1 MRLPDVPRLGGVEAV
16 PVMRSTR
23 ARIRGLAMRDV
34 PVWDEAHARQ
44 IAGLPPKPSRIVP
57 LTLAAA
63 FLVLALIAH
72 AQNGVIHKQAATLA
86 LYESA
91 APKMAKAY
99 ESASLRASMALA
111 AYDRCVGLRG
121 VSAP

>member
-1 MRLPDVPRLGGVEAV
+1 MK
-16 PVMRSTR
+16 RS
-23 ARIRGLAMRDV
+23 
-34 PVWDEAHARQ
+34 P
-44 IAGLPPKPSRIVP
+44 IVP
-57 LTLAAA
+57 LTLAAS

-72 AQNGVIHKQAATLA
+72 AQNGVIREQANTLA
-86 LYESA
+86 QYESG
-91 APKMAKAY
+91 AKSLVKSY

>member
-1 MRLPDVPRLGGVEAV
+1 MIASSGELARGSRP
-16 PVMRSTR
+16 TR
-23 ARIRGLAMRDV
+23 RD
-34 PVWDEAHARQ
+34 
-44 IAGLPPKPSRIVP
+44 SRIVP
-57 LTLAAA
+57 LTLAIS
-63 FLVLALIAH
+63 FLVSCGIGYY
-72 AQNGVIHKQAATLA
+72 QNGVIHKQAATLA

>member
-1 MRLPDVPRLGGVEAV
+1 VEAV
-16 PVMRSTR
+16 PVRRS
-23 ARIRGLAMRDV
+23 
-34 PVWDEAHARQ
+34 P
-44 IAGLPPKPSRIVP
+44 IVP
-57 LTLAAA
+57 LTLAAS